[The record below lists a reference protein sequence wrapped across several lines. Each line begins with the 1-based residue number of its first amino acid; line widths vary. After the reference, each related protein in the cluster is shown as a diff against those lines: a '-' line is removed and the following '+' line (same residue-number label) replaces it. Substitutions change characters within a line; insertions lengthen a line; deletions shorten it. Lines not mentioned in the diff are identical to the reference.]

1 VCQAGAAFNATSCNR
16 KIIGARWYAK
26 DVGLANLSSGEHMS
40 ARDAHGHGTHA
51 ASTAAG
57 APVRNAASRGGLG
70 AGVAHGGA
78 PRARVAVYKA
88 CWYHA
93 HGRVTCSDA
102 GVLAAMDDAVGDGVD
117 VLSLSLGGMF
127 ESPGS
132 LHLVARGVTVVFS
145 AGNSGPVPGT
155 VEHASPWVISV
166 AAGTVDRSFP
176 TEISLGNGEKLVVRT

>member
-1 VCQAGAAFNATSCNR
+1 MCQAGAAFNATSCNR
-16 KIIGARWYAK
+16 KIIGARWYTK
-26 DVGLANLSSGEHMS
+26 DVVLANLSSSEYMS
-40 ARDAHGHGTHA
+40 PRDANGHGTHA

-57 APVRNAASRGGLG
+57 VPVRNASGGGGLG
-70 AGVAHGGA
+70 AGVARGGA

-88 CWYHA
+88 CWTNA
-93 HGRVTCSDA
+93 QGVASCSNA